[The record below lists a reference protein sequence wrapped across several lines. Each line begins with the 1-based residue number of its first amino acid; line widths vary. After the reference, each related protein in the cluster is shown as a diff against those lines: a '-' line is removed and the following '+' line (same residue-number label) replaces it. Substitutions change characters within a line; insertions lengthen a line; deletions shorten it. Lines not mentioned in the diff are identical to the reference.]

1 VKDSAVAC
9 HKKGTRNVFK
19 FALKISPSGFELRVR
34 FDHDG
39 KNLIVSAGMFRNGR
53 RVHGG
58 NTEIVGDRL
67 PFYTAFFLQHFAPVL
82 ARDLAQAEK
91 LAGEMAKWIDQYWFV
106 DLGKKKDSPENREAL
121 RFLKNWRRERL
132 FAEAAGETLPD
143 VEQIRLLRRLIDA
156 LDTADHK
163 FLQALPKVAR
173 ILSRRHLSGHARRDN
188 WLLEYKLRRLLGC
201 TKLRTPEEIQKWLR
215 LPGSGKAFHDRLHAL
230 SIDHGNKPRGVAP
243 PNYRFKKGWGEMQ
256 LNLLR
261 E

>member
-1 VKDSAVAC
+1 MKNPVVAC

-19 FALKISPSGFELRVR
+19 FTLKISPSGFELRVR

-39 KNLIVSAGMFRNGR
+39 QDLMVSTEMFRNGR
-53 RVHGG
+53 PVNGQH
-58 NTEIVGDRL
+58 EILDWL
-67 PFYTAFFLQHFAPVL
+67 PLYTAFFVQHFAPVL
-82 ARDLAQAEK
+82 AMDLAQAEK
-91 LAGEMAKWIDQYWFV
+91 LAAKMAKWIDQYYFV
-106 DLGKKKDSPENREAL
+106 DLGKKDSPENREAL

-132 FAEAAGETLPD
+132 FAEAAGEALPD
-143 VEQIRLLRRLIDA
+143 AKQIRLLRRLIDA

-188 WLLEYKLRRLLGC
+188 RLLEYKLRLIGF
-201 TKLRTPEEIQKWLR
+201 TKLRTPEEIQKLLR
-215 LPGSGKAFHDRLHAL
+215 LPGSGKTFHDRLHAL
-230 SIDHGNKPRGVAP
+230 SIDHGNKPRGVAS
-243 PNYRFKKGWGEMQ
+243 PNYRFNKGWGEMQ